1 MSAPLPGLSSND
13 TAFRIVR
20 DDFAV
25 HPGIEAWADA
35 VRNVPAANRGD
46 WWVRYTCKG
55 LLKRQNQNFETQARA
70 ATYFLEQ
77 VVLGHEDGKSGG
89 NSIRVFFVFVFCVLK
104 LTLVLILKFIGQ
116 ID

>member
-1 MSAPLPGLSSND
+1 MSAPLRGSSSND
-13 TAFRIVR
+13 TAFQIVR
-20 DDFAV
+20 DDFVV

-46 WWVRYTCKG
+46 WWVQHTCRG

-70 ATYFLEQ
+70 ASYFLVL

-89 NSIRVFFVFVFCVLK
+89 NSIRVFLFLCFVY
-104 LTLVLILKFIGQ
+104 LI
-116 ID
+116 